1 MSTNRKTTKQ
11 LVPVNY
17 FDESS
22 SEDESDDKKTKAA
35 KIKLKELNN
44 DSDQESNKPITK
56 SDSEDSEDYDDGV
69 GDEEGDVADG
79 ELNKWTPWRRS

>member
-22 SEDESDDKKTKAA
+22 SEDEGDDKKTKVP

-44 DSDQESNKPITK
+44 NSDQKSNKPITTLTPRTPRIMMM
-56 SDSEDSEDYDDGV
+56 
-69 GDEEGDVADG
+69 
-79 ELNKWTPWRRS
+79 ELEMRKEMLLTES